1 VRERRRRYLI
11 MMGTCVTLYVL
22 SWTVVRLWSSTAAI
36 IMAIVASVIPPVAVI
51 LANRFDDQA
60 DE

>member
-1 VRERRRRYLI
+1 VRERRRLYLI

-36 IMAIVASVIPPVAVI
+36 IMAVVASVIPPVAVI
-51 LANRFDDQA
+51 LANRADD
-60 DE
+60 

>member
-1 VRERRRRYLI
+1 

-36 IMAIVASVIPPVAVI
+36 IMAVVASVIPPIAVI
-51 LANRFDDQA
+51 LANRA
-60 DE
+60 DGRADG

>member
-1 VRERRRRYLI
+1 VRERRRLYLI

-36 IMAIVASVIPPVAVI
+36 IMAVVASVIPPIAVI
-51 LANRFDDQA
+51 LANRA
-60 DE
+60 DG